1 MSGVE
6 GASWKGRSH
15 AGQARDAFF
24 AEGPIELE
32 FITLIV
38 TIRLEYE
45 FRREY
50 EFRHEFGARILEV
63 MESVRSRAIR
73 NGAER
78 EPSKKV
84 GAQRRHREDREV

>member
-1 MSGVE
+1 M
-6 GASWKGRSH
+6 KGGYVS
-15 AGQARDAFF
+15 AGQGERCFSRG
-24 AEGPIELE
+24 GPDRELE